1 MQMTVCPGHRDLN
14 DVVQPVEFRVRS
26 DEYTPPDRRL
36 RPLERDLKLIEWD
49 AAAGLNVRNALHEW
63 HAMRCVAVGQLLSE
77 PVCSPGFS
85 RSPAVCSPAQRKC
98 LLRTSARRAKPGGTE
113 P

>member
-26 DEYTPPDRRL
+26 DDHTPPDRRL

-77 PVCSPGFS
+77 PGCSPGFS
-85 RSPAVCSPAQRKC
+85 RSQPRALRRSGKDFAEASGGMEC
-98 LLRTSARRAKPGGTE
+98 LG
-113 P
+113 